1 MKFTSPFKDFSKT
14 EFYLFGLFIVYLVI
28 PFKTP
33 SFLHKFFVN
42 PIGLILLLC
51 VAAAMFLY
59 TPPILAIVFVLVIY
73 ELLRRDGNSDK
84 TYHAPAYISDN
95 TKQKYKYVSD
105 PVIHESVE
113 SKGVIVNKPTVS
125 EPYVEPKR
133 DTVYLPTGD
142 TLEEQLVSERASID
156 YSHGGNITES
166 NFKPI
171 SETSIGSV
179 FYTIAHL

>member
-14 EFYLFGLFIVYLVI
+14 EFFLFGLFIVYLVI

-42 PIGLILLLC
+42 PVGLILLLC

-84 TYHAPAYISDN
+84 TYHAPAHNEDN
-95 TKQKYKYVSD
+95 TTQEYNYVAD
-105 PVIHESVE
+105 PVLHQSVE
-113 SKGVIVNKPTVS
+113 SKGVIHHKPTVS

-133 DTVYLPTGD
+133 ETVYLPTGD
-142 TLEEQLVSERASID
+142 TLEEQLVSERAPID
-156 YSHGGNITES
+156 YSQGGNIQE
-166 NFKPI
+166 NDFKPVN
-171 SETSIGSV
+171 ERTMGSA
-179 FYTIAHL
+179 F

>member
-1 MKFTSPFKDFSKT
+1 MKFTSPFKDFSTK

-33 SFLHKFFVN
+33 HFLHNLFVN
-42 PIGLILLLC
+42 PIGLIILLC
-51 VAAAMFLY
+51 LAVAMFLY

-95 TKQKYKYVSD
+95 TKQEYKYVSD
-105 PVIHESVE
+105 PVFHESVE
-113 SKGVIVNKPTVS
+113 SKGEIVNRPTIS

-133 DTVYLPTGD
+133 ESVYLPTGD
-142 TLEEQLVSERASID
+142 TLEEQLVSERAPVD
-156 YSHGGNITES
+156 YSHGGNIVE
-166 NFKPI
+166 NDFKPI
-171 SETSIGSV
+171 SERTIGSN
-179 FYTIAHL
+179 F